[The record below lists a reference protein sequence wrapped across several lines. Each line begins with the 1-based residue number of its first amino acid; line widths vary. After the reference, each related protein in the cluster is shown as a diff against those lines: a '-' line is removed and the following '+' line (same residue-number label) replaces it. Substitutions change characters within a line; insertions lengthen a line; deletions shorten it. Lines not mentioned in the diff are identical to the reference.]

1 MGRISMCKSRCKKGR
16 CSVSRIERGCSM
28 DYRCYDKNPNEIIT
42 DKSALELQPRELDI
56 FDNCYI
62 TNRNPHVYSKAK
74 SVISFNEDRGGKWAT
89 TAIDLDSFVS
99 KLGEA
104 TFNVKTLEKM
114 DNDYR
119 IDADNRFHLSVYPYP
134 LEPVAGGGI
143 LAACI
148 KRATDANAKQEHLK
162 GLVLLYHGV
171 LGFYLSHL
179 NLVFDSLAILKEI
192 SSIFSSFSVVKAEV
206 ITKVTER
213 KFDAQLGEQGTLI
226 LRGKQMT
233 SFAEIS
239 PTFNNLIFGEG
250 CFEEIPQA
258 AKETWNQILGGGRQ
272 VPAPSSSLASSSLP
286 NRDPLP
292 NHQRAIQRASREDIL
307 GMIGEIRF

>member
-1 MGRISMCKSRCKKGR
+1 MR
-16 CSVSRIERGCSM
+16 RIERGCSM
-28 DYRCYDKNPNEIIT
+28 DYGCYDKNPNEIIT
-42 DKSALELQPRELDI
+42 DKSALELPPREMDI

-74 SVISFNEDRGGKWAT
+74 SVISFNEDRGGRWAT
-89 TAIDLDSFVS
+89 TAIDLESFIS

-104 TFNVKTLEKM
+104 TFNFKTLEKM

-143 LAACI
+143 LAACV
-148 KRATDANAKQEHLK
+148 KRATEANAKQEHLK

-213 KFDAQLGEQGTLI
+213 KFNDQLDTQETLVA
-226 LRGKQMT
+226 RGKQMT
-233 SFAEIS
+233 AFAEIS

-258 AKETWNQILGGGRQ
+258 AKETWTKILGNRQ
-272 VPAPSSSLASSSLP
+272 VSEPSSSLASSSIP
-286 NRDPLP
+286 NSSQAPR
-292 NHQRAIQRASREDIL
+292 RAIQRATAEQII
-307 GMIGEIRF
+307 GMINGLPT